1 MSGSWARRWATVFC
15 SALVAALFAAVGASA
30 QESQPNT
37 ACQGLRTGDQVD
49 VVLLLDQSSSMGDD
63 ATQQVRE
70 GIDIVGSRL
79 QDLINQGVDV
89 RWAVVGFGSEALK
102 DGQVLLPLSP
112 ISSVADGFQELQKTY
127 TTNDPNTDYRS
138 GLLGAREQLRGST
151 AECRLLLWFT
161 DGQFD
166 IGPDGKDSGDAPAVI
181 DGVCASGLA
190 DWFQDSNV
198 RSFVI
203 LSNDWDIGK
212 WERQFTSEGVL
223 EASLSVM
230 QAITGSENLADG
242 DKGKQERDIANLL
255 EDREYEVDA
264 ACFPYTQGRAE
275 VGEVLLNA
283 GDLDDIFD
291 VLMAE
296 ILGDTKGTTCPSAPE
311 QGLSESGRFVV
322 RSNDLPDGLFLDQVS
337 IYNLNGEESAL
348 SVFAQPADGS
358 QRQPLSLTDKA
369 IDSGQLKSF
378 AAGWSIEIE
387 GPSDMEICIFYP
399 DLERV
404 GSAEV
409 DVKREDQPRPLEASQ
424 DSALFSVD
432 LSEVP
437 IIDKALR
444 EGRSLDGLLV
454 GFGVY
459 NEDWSASWPPGG
471 TSAELT
477 FQPTSPGTVQSVDLW
492 IDLETGAGDSPD
504 RISLDGQLRPTLEVT
519 APAGAPKIDC
529 SEGTTGTASREM
541 QELGLNGGEVPKE
554 GFVSS
559 IECVVTPPEDDVA
572 RVDFS
577 LPETGNDSFEN
588 LGFVFATSSGNF
600 DPGHTELLEPGDAPL
615 TFRLEIPEALDN
627 RTWNT
632 SGTFVVTVTWDRPAA
647 GNPYTDDATVEV
659 LVDLL
664 ARSDTGFALLITLLI
679 AALAVLVSFGLFR
692 FMNSLVKIPGPE
704 GFFARAADIKIVN
717 ATAGAPRFEWFDESQ
732 LEEASVVKAKS
743 PGRDLIADG
752 VTLTRRIPPFFK
764 PWNNTTA
771 RAAGFNTIR
780 SSPAAGKSEAPGSFS
795 ELVLVATNDS
805 PNEAGEL
812 DARVVVLHPKP
823 HRPEA
828 SRLRRE
834 IDQMVAPLVAQLA
847 DKSGPALAGTP
858 SLGGSSSQ
866 TTDNTAPETPTG
878 PSSSNGG
885 GIAPPPQKPPSNS
898 GGIAPPPK
906 RPQG

>member
-1 MSGSWARRWATVFC
+1 M
-15 SALVAALFAAVGASA
+15 
-30 QESQPNT
+30 
-37 ACQGLRTGDQVD
+37 
-49 VVLLLDQSSSMGDD
+49 
-63 ATQQVRE
+63 
-70 GIDIVGSRL
+70 
-79 QDLINQGVDV
+79 
-89 RWAVVGFGSEALK
+89 
-102 DGQVLLPLSP
+102 
-112 ISSVADGFQELQKTY
+112 
-127 TTNDPNTDYRS
+127 
-138 GLLGAREQLRGST
+138 
-151 AECRLLLWFT
+151 
-161 DGQFD
+161 
-166 IGPDGKDSGDAPAVI
+166 
-181 DGVCASGLA
+181 
-190 DWFQDSNV
+190 
-198 RSFVI
+198 
-203 LSNDWDIGK
+203 
-212 WERQFTSEGVL
+212 
-223 EASLSVM
+223 
-230 QAITGSENLADG
+230 
-242 DKGKQERDIANLL
+242 
-255 EDREYEVDA
+255 
-264 ACFPYTQGRAE
+264 
-275 VGEVLLNA
+275 
-283 GDLDDIFD
+283 
-291 VLMAE
+291 
-296 ILGDTKGTTCPSAPE
+296 
-311 QGLSESGRFVV
+311 
-322 RSNDLPDGLFLDQVS
+322 S

-454 GFGVY
+454 GFGVD

-504 RISLDGQLRPTLEVT
+504 RISLDGKLRPTLEVT

-572 RVDFS
+572 IVDFG
-577 LPETGNDSFEN
+577 LPETGNDSFED

-600 DPGHTELLEPGDAPL
+600 DPGHTEILGPGDAPL

-632 SGTFVVTVTWDRPAA
+632 SGTFEVTVTWDRPAA
-647 GNPYTDDATVEV
+647 GDPYRDAVTVEV

-692 FMNSLVKIPGPE
+692 FMNSLVKIPGPD
-704 GFFARAADIKIVN
+704 GFFAR
-717 ATAGAPRFEWFDESQ
+717 S
-732 LEEASVVKAKS
+732 
-743 PGRDLIADG
+743 
-752 VTLTRRIPPFFK
+752 
-764 PWNNTTA
+764 
-771 RAAGFNTIR
+771 
-780 SSPAAGKSEAPGSFS
+780 
-795 ELVLVATNDS
+795 
-805 PNEAGEL
+805 
-812 DARVVVLHPKP
+812 
-823 HRPEA
+823 
-828 SRLRRE
+828 
-834 IDQMVAPLVAQLA
+834 
-847 DKSGPALAGTP
+847 
-858 SLGGSSSQ
+858 
-866 TTDNTAPETPTG
+866 
-878 PSSSNGG
+878 
-885 GIAPPPQKPPSNS
+885 
-898 GGIAPPPK
+898 
-906 RPQG
+906 